1 MSSPKTTVGT
11 GGILV
16 TGNVTHS
23 QIHVHVAQAA
33 DRHHASRG
41 KASPEELRDATRTYL
56 NYLHDRYSYLD
67 LKGMGVADRVPLRL
81 RLLDV
86 FVPLNARGELPR
98 GETWDRRVRVAG
110 RDLADE
116 EMERLGVRL
125 SEPRPVRELV
135 RDNDGLV
142 VLGDPG
148 SGKTTFVKSL
158 AVAFAVGQGEQLG
171 LGARLP
177 ILVPLSAYANALRDA
192 DVRLDEFV
200 GDYFRRLGF
209 DAPVLD
215 MLRADLEAGRALLLL
230 DGLDEVRQTALRQ
243 TVVKRVTDFFVLHR
257 RAGNKFVLTSR
268 IVGYREV
275 QTPAEGLAECTLVDF
290 DDEEIAL
297 FVERWTVALERQAQG
312 ESRVAQADA
321 ERERRELLDAVGRH
335 TGVRRLAANPLL
347 LTILALMKRQGVSL
361 PERRVELYELYV
373 KTLLS
378 TWNRAR
384 GLDRPPERD
393 LDVVET
399 VRVLAPLA
407 LWMHEVDPGLGLV
420 KRESLRR
427 RLVEIYRDRCEDEP
441 EGRTRQFLEDVRD
454 YAGLLLERGPGEYGF
469 IHLTF
474 EEYLAAV
481 AIALDAQGDAARM
494 TEQVLARLD
503 EPAWH
508 EVARLLVGY
517 VGLVQQLDAV
527 AGSMVE
533 KLAGKAAQAVVLAG
547 QAVEDVGRSGVT
559 PRSKRTVVEA
569 LVPTMQGSDVEP
581 RLRREA
587 GLVLGRLGWRPDDLD
602 AFVAVPAG
610 TFLYGDKREE
620 RTIGQPYRIGKYPVT
635 NVQFARFVEDGG
647 YEREEFWSE
656 DGWRWRVKEKRNEP
670 VSFDM
675 DFENP
680 IFPRVAVT
688 WYEADAYC
696 RWLGRTASS
705 FAVDGGG
712 EVENGDGLVVRLP
725 GEVEW
730 ERAARGTDGREYP
743 WGEDFEESRTNTR
756 EFGLE
761 DRATTA
767 VSTFPAGVAA
777 SGAWDM
783 GGNVFEWTSTW
794 KESYFLLCGCGYY
807 LDKSDVRC
815 AYRVGSV
822 PELFN
827 DDVGFRV
834 VLSLANPDF

>member
-1 MSSPKTTVGT
+1 MESSRDTPTVGD
-11 GGILV
+11 GGVLIGGDV
-16 TGNVTHS
+16 TNS

-33 DRHHASRG
+33 DRHHEARG
-41 KASPEELRDATRTYL
+41 KASPDELLDATRTYL

-86 FVPLNARGELPR
+86 FVPLKARGELPR
-98 GETWDRRVRVAG
+98 GETWDRRVLLAG
-110 RDLADE
+110 RDLASED
-116 EMERLGVRL
+116 MERLGVRL

-135 RDNDGLV
+135 AEHDALV

-158 AVAFAVGQGEQLG
+158 AVTFALGKGEELG
-171 LGARLP
+171 LGPRLP

-200 GDYFRRLGF
+200 GDYFRHLGF

-215 MLRADLEAGRALLLL
+215 MLRADLAAGRALLLL
-230 DGLDEVRQTALRQ
+230 DGLDEVRETSLRQ
-243 TVVKRVTDFFVLHR
+243 TVVNRVTDFYVLHR

-297 FVERWTVALERQAQG
+297 FVERWTAALERQAQG
-312 ESRVAQADA
+312 ESRVAQAEA
-321 ERERRELLDAVGRH
+321 ERERRELLDAVEGH
-335 TGVRRLAANPLL
+335 GGVRRLAANPLL

-373 KTLLS
+373 RTLLS

-420 KRESLRR
+420 KREDLRR
-427 RLVEIYRDRCEDEP
+427 RLDEIYQERCEDDP
-441 EGRTRQFLEDVRD
+441 EARTRQLLEDVRD

-494 TEQVLARLD
+494 AERVLARIG

-517 VGLVQQLDAV
+517 VGLVQQLDSV
-527 AGSMVE
+527 AGTLVE
-533 KLAGKAAQAVVLAG
+533 KLSGETAPAVILAG
-547 QAVEDVGRSGVT
+547 EAVEDVGRSGVT
-559 PRSKRTVVEA
+559 PRSRRTVVES
-569 LVPTMQGSDVEP
+569 LVETMQGSEVEP

-602 AFVAVPAG
+602 AFVEVPAG
-610 TFLYGDKREE
+610 TFLYGDDREE
-620 RTIGQPYRIGKYPVT
+620 RTIEEPYWIGKYPIT
-635 NVQFARFVEDGG
+635 NLQFARFVADGG
-647 YEREEFWSE
+647 YEREDLWSE
-656 DGWRWRVKEKRNEP
+656 DGWRWRVKEKLTGPFPYGR
-670 VSFDM
+670 

-680 IFPRVAVT
+680 IFPRVGVS
-688 WYEADAYC
+688 WYEADACC

-705 FAVDGGG
+705 FAVDSR
-712 EVENGDGLVVRLP
+712 GDVANSDEIVVRLP
-725 GEVEW
+725 DEVEW
-730 ERAARGTDGREYP
+730 ERAARGTDGREFP
-743 WGEDFEESRTNTR
+743 WGNE
-756 EFGLE
+756 LE
-761 DRATTA
+761 TARANFLVPGAWGTTA
-767 VSTFPAGVAA
+767 VTTYPTGVAA
-777 SGAWDM
+777 AGGWDM
-783 GGNVFEWTSTW
+783 GGNVLEWTSTW
-794 KESYFLLCGCGYY
+794 TEPYFLFCGGGFF
-807 LDKSDVRC
+807 LGESSVRC
-815 AYRVGSV
+815 AARDGGTPRDFYNF
-822 PELFN
+822 L
-827 DDVGFRV
+827 GFRV
-834 VLSLANPDF
+834 ALFLANSEF